1 MGGPVRYNARPN
13 AADTERPMRHSR
25 GIHYALLGVVSQN
38 PAGVHGYALKRQCDR
53 ILGHFWQ
60 LNFGEVYRI
69 LDRLAEDGLIQT
81 VLADA
86 TTSRKVFRIT
96 DKGRRSL
103 DTFILEPPTDAPR
116 PLRQE
121 LAVKLLFAGPERM
134 PELVRLIDA
143 QRDTYMRQL
152 HLLSVQRRKITNLP
166 IDTFVTSLLIDGAE
180 LSVRAELA
188 WLEDVGVK
196 LKERFTPGSA
206 APLARA

>member
-1 MGGPVRYNARPN
+1 
-13 AADTERPMRHSR
+13 MRHTR

-38 PAGVHGYALKRQCDR
+38 PEGVHGYALKRQCDR

-69 LDRLAEDGLIQT
+69 LDRLAGRGLVEE
-81 VLADA
+81 VLAD
-86 TTSRKVFRIT
+86 TVSSRKVFRIT
-96 DKGRRSL
+96 DKGRQSL

-121 LAVKLLFAGPERM
+121 LAVKLLFAGRERM
-134 PELVRLIDA
+134 PELLRLIDA

-152 HLLSVQRRKITNLP
+152 HLLSVQRRKIVKLP
-166 IDTFVTSLLIDGAE
+166 IDSFVTSLLIDGAE

-188 WLEDVGVK
+188 WLEEVTVK
-196 LKERFTPGSA
+196 LKERFIAVPAPTQASA
-206 APLARA
+206 

>member
-1 MGGPVRYNARPN
+1 
-13 AADTERPMRHSR
+13 MRHTR

-38 PAGVHGYALKRQCDR
+38 PEGVHGYALKRQCDR

-69 LDRLAEDGLIQT
+69 LDRLSEDGLVEE
-81 VLADA
+81 VLAD
-86 TTSRKVFRIT
+86 TVSSRKVFRIT
-96 DKGRRSL
+96 DKGQQSL

-134 PELVRLIDA
+134 PELIRLIDA

-152 HLLSVQRRKITNLP
+152 HLLSVQRRKITKLP
-166 IDTFVTSLLIDGAE
+166 IDTFVTGLLIDGAE

-188 WLEDVGVK
+188 WLEDVGAK
-196 LKERFTPGSA
+196 LTERFASGSG
-206 APLARA
+206 LARARV

>member
-1 MGGPVRYNARPN
+1 
-13 AADTERPMRHSR
+13 MRHAR

-96 DKGRRSL
+96 DKGRAM
-103 DTFILEPPTDAPR
+103 IA
-116 PLRQE
+116 
-121 LAVKLLFAGPERM
+121 
-134 PELVRLIDA
+134 
-143 QRDTYMRQL
+143 
-152 HLLSVQRRKITNLP
+152 
-166 IDTFVTSLLIDGAE
+166 AE
-180 LSVRAELA
+180 
-188 WLEDVGVK
+188 
-196 LKERFTPGSA
+196 A
-206 APLARA
+206 AR